1 MKKIKFMLAILSTL
15 ILTTSNLQSKE
26 SEYKVLR
33 IVDGDTFV
41 ISAPFLPKEI
51 KQTMYLRL
59 SNIDTP
65 NVKRWANCDKEAEL
79 GEKAKLFVEQVI
91 MNNKYTIKLVGVDK
105 YNRLLG
111 QIFINKKDLSDL
123 LIKNNFA
130 RPYYGGKKQSWCH

>member
-1 MKKIKFMLAILSTL
+1 MLAILSTL

-65 NVKRWANCDKEAEL
+65 NVKRWANCDKEA
-79 GEKAKLFVEQVI
+79 
-91 MNNKYTIKLVGVDK
+91 N
-105 YNRLLG
+105 
-111 QIFINKKDLSDL
+111 
-123 LIKNNFA
+123 
-130 RPYYGGKKQSWCH
+130 

>member
-1 MKKIKFMLAILSTL
+1 MLAILSTL
-15 ILTTSNLQSKE
+15 ILTTSNVQSKE

>member
-1 MKKIKFMLAILSTL
+1 MLAILSTL

>member
-1 MKKIKFMLAILSTL
+1 MLAILSTL

-26 SEYKVLR
+26 SEYKILR

>member
-1 MKKIKFMLAILSTL
+1 MLAILSTL

-91 MNNKYTIKLVGVDK
+91 MNNKHTIKLVGVDK